1 MKKVK
6 IVLLALIICL
16 LFSGCSTFRL
26 SSIDD
31 LITPVS
37 PSGDD
42 AGIIAAVNNYCNGGY
57 SIKIPSLGQYTTS
70 FISYD
75 LDDSGTDEAIAFFE
89 PADKLGTVDMAVIR
103 KNEDGWKVVN
113 SIVGEG
119 SDVNCVEFCD
129 INNDGKEEIIVGW
142 RVLSNSATSNLCV
155 YSVNDGFE
163 LELLADS
170 ITAGDFICAD
180 INNDGTNEILVL
192 NLGSNSESPKAELYS
207 FISGDKQRIGQTK
220 LDNTIM
226 SFSSII
232 CSETDEGI
240 SVYADAVKSNGDSM
254 VTELLYWSD
263 YYDSIISPFYS
274 YSSGKTRDTS
284 RNNMIVSRDINDDG
298 LIEIPVD
305 KPVKG
310 LPNQI
315 SAQNWVAYDN
325 TVLNHR
331 AYSIACKRDGYL
343 IVVDDDMLDKFSF
356 AYDEDKRELSADY
369 GDTQVFRIL
378 TVIKS
383 NYSTNDYS
391 DYSEIF
397 SDSGFVYLA
406 YVNAESETEITID
419 DLKSSI
425 RPY

>member
-6 IVLLALIICL
+6 IVLIALLICL

-57 SIKIPSLGQYTTS
+57 SIKIPSSGKYTTS

-103 KNEDGWKVVN
+103 KNDDGWKVVN
-113 SIVGEG
+113 SIAGEG

-129 INNDGKEEIIVGW
+129 INNDDKEEIIVGW

-170 ITAGDFICAD
+170 ISAGDFICAD
-180 INNDGTNEILVL
+180 INNDSTNEILVL

-207 FISGDKQRIGQTK
+207 FISGDKNRIGQTK

-226 SFSSII
+226 SFSSIV
-232 CSETDEGI
+232 CSETDSGI
-240 SVYADAVKSNGDSM
+240 RVYADAVKSNGDSM

-263 YYDSIISPFYS
+263 YYNSIISPFYS
-274 YSSGKTRDTS
+274 YNSGKTRETS
-284 RNNMIVSRDINDDG
+284 RNNMIISRDINNDEF
-298 LIEIPVD
+298 IEIPVD
-305 KPVKG
+305 KSVKG

-331 AYSIACKRDGYL
+331 AYSVACKRDGYL
-343 IVVDDDMLDKFSF
+343 IVIDDDLLDELTFS
-356 AYDEDKRELSADY
+356 YDEEKRELSADY
-369 GDTQVFRIL
+369 EDKQAFKIL

-383 NYSTNDYS
+383 SYNSSDYK

-406 YVNAESETEITID
+406 AVHAESEITID
-419 DLKSSI
+419 DLKSNI

>member
-6 IVLLALIICL
+6 IVLLALLICL

-57 SIKIPSLGQYTTS
+57 SIKIPSTGQYTTS

-113 SIVGEG
+113 SIIGEG

-170 ITAGDFICAD
+170 ITADDFICAD
-180 INNDGTNEILVL
+180 INSDSTNEILVL

-207 FISGDKQRIGQTK
+207 FISGDKKRIGQTK

-232 CSETDEGI
+232 CSETDDGI
-240 SVYADAVKSNGDSM
+240 SVYADGVKSNGDSM

-274 YSSGKTRDTS
+274 YGSGKTRDTS
-284 RNNMIVSRDINDDG
+284 RNNTIVSRDINDDG
-298 LIEIPVD
+298 SVEIPVD
-305 KPVKG
+305 KSVKG

-331 AYSIACKRDGYL
+331 AYSVACKRDGYL
-343 IVVDDDMLDKFSF
+343 IVVDDDMLDEFSF

-369 GDTQVFRIL
+369 GATAVFKIL

-383 NYSTNDYS
+383 SYNSGDYS
-391 DYSEIF
+391 NYTEIF

-406 YVNAESETEITID
+406 YVNTEAETEITID

-425 RPY
+425 KPY